1 MQTENKEQLS
11 EQYPEFAKVCLAHI
25 ILFNRKRSG
34 EAQRMTVQKYKM
46 AKKGG
51 RVDPVVMSVLTEL
64 EKKLC
69 QTHLRV
75 EIRGK
80 KGRKVPVLFTKDMQQ
95 NIEMLL
101 KMRSAA
107 GVSDDGLLF
116 ATPQNEKNPY
126 RGTDALRKMA
136 KSCGMEDPSLITS
149 TNLRKQL
156 ATLAQILNLKENSQ
170 DLLAT
175 FQGHDIRI
183 HREYYRLPENVLQ
196 VAKMSK
202 VLRCINNG
210 TINKFSGC
218 DFEDITFNPDGKF
231 FFLPKQKY
239 CLILIIGPVTD
250 LCVSIDQAYISE
262 NTN

>member
-1 MQTENKEQLS
+1 
-11 EQYPEFAKVCLAHI
+11 
-25 ILFNRKRSG
+25 
-34 EAQRMTVQKYKM
+34 
-46 AKKGG
+46 
-51 RVDPVVMSVLTEL
+51 MSILTEL

-80 KGRKVPVLFTKDMQQ
+80 KGRKVPVLFTKEMQR

-116 ATPQNEKNPY
+116 ATPRNERNPY
-126 RGTDALRKMA
+126 RGTAALRKMA
-136 KSCGMEDPSLITS
+136 KSCGMKDPALITS

-183 HREYYRLPENVLQ
+183 HREFYRLPENVLQ

-231 FFLPKQKY
+231 LFFYQN
-239 CLILIIGPVTD
+239 
-250 LCVSIDQAYISE
+250 
-262 NTN
+262 NTTV